1 MKAATSE
8 QSNKMSSAKFSLY
21 VMGMDDLYKLAVRN
35 GYYLPK
41 QKSSAIN
48 EIALY
53 NILDH
58 KYWCPKTEDIRIKN
72 CVTPPTKEVILEKL
86 QAICFTK
93 KLNLAWI
100 DEGHMPDKKWMVEV
114 LATLAPSDEIFKKDY
129 VAPPTRKRLR
139 DIETIALPDELFE
152 GLPMST
158 SKLKSRRLKITTKAF
173 AAEKVAKM

>member
-1 MKAATSE
+1 M
-8 QSNKMSSAKFSLY
+8 
-21 VMGMDDLYKLAVRN
+21 
-35 GYYLPK
+35 
-41 QKSSAIN
+41 
-48 EIALY
+48 
-53 NILDH
+53 
-58 KYWCPKTEDIRIKN
+58 
-72 CVTPPTKEVILEKL
+72 TPPTKEVILEKL

-100 DEGHMPDKKWMVEV
+100 EEGHMPDKKWMVEV
-114 LATLAPSDEIFKKDY
+114 LATLDPSDEIFKKDN

-173 AAEKVAKM
+173 AAEKVARM